1 MAEGK
6 NNKLNIKPFYNF
18 SFNEMMKNYIK
29 EFNTFEE
36 GYTEMIS
43 ILPSIKIY
51 GGEVANYDIVV
62 KKMMELIGEN
72 IPSPTNP
79 NYPNTLAFTIK
90 QNEVSFKT
98 DDRIAFGWRI
108 LFDKESGNYK
118 YQMRIT
124 FFAVSMST
132 RKYADALEEN
142 GWVIALI
149 NKDKFR
155 KQSSKN
161 NSNNNK
167 KSNKQE
173 KAAQEEAS
181 SKNISNKKNDAKSNK
196 PKQKVVAQ
204 QVQEN
209 VAVQEQVQIIEQQQP
224 VQQVVQDQVQQQ
236 EAPAPKKPEPKK
248 YWITRGAVAGVFII
262 TYEGRQFVV
271 NINDAAQPAGV
282 LVDRNSSS
290 IRIGQI
296 VYNYES
302 LNYVIDEGTSQFE
315 EKESEGEDE
324 YIIPQGATNAQ
335 QMINT
340 PSISQMVSPSGN
352 SIAQTVVRMTDA

>member
-43 ILPSIKIY
+43 ILPSIKVY

-132 RKYADALEEN
+132 RKYADALEEITDTEVDS
-142 GWVIALI
+142 VIKDEILALV
-149 NKDKFR
+149 
-155 KQSSKN
+155 
-161 NSNNNK
+161 
-167 KSNKQE
+167 
-173 KAAQEEAS
+173 
-181 SKNISNKKNDAKSNK
+181 
-196 PKQKVVAQ
+196 QKT
-204 QVQEN
+204 
-209 VAVQEQVQIIEQQQP
+209 
-224 VQQVVQDQVQQQ
+224 D
-236 EAPAPKKPEPKK
+236 
-248 YWITRGAVAGVFII
+248 
-262 TYEGRQFVV
+262 
-271 NINDAAQPAGV
+271 GV
-282 LVDRNSSS
+282 LGCHDFRSRVSGARMFIELHLEMDGNATLFTAHEISDKVEQLITDRFPQAQV
-290 IRIGQI
+290 IIHQDPHGIEEYRLDQQI
-296 VYNYES
+296 NGHY
-302 LNYVIDEGTSQFE
+302 DEHSF
-315 EKESEGEDE
+315 
-324 YIIPQGATNAQ
+324 
-335 QMINT
+335 
-340 PSISQMVSPSGN
+340 
-352 SIAQTVVRMTDA
+352 